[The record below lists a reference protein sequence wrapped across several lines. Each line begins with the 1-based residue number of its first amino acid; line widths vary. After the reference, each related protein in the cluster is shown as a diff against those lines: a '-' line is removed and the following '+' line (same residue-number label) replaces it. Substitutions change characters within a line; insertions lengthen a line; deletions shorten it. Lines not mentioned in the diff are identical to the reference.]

1 MMNMEEYDGH
11 HYYHGHHD
19 LPKNQ
24 NQDKVYDKY
33 GYQDHQDNQDE
44 DQDEQLNMVIMI
56 IIVIMIEF
64 MGRDDCSHSI
74 MAEHLCS
81 S

>member
-1 MMNMEEYDGH
+1 MVIMIIIDETMMNMEEYDGH

-44 DQDEQLNMVIMI
+44 D
-56 IIVIMIEF
+56 
-64 MGRDDCSHSI
+64 
-74 MAEHLCS
+74 
-81 S
+81 